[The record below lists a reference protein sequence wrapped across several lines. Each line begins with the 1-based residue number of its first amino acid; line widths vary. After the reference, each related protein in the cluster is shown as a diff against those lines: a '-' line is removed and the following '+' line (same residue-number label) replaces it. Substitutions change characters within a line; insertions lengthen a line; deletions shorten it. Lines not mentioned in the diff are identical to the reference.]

1 MADVPL
7 TLAVIGFVSPV
18 VAGAIPVIA
27 GLIRDSG
34 RDKREQAERAEA
46 ERVRVEQ
53 ERRRACVTL
62 LRLARDFRVLV
73 ENTCDSR
80 GSDLAANAQQIRQTA
95 ADITNQADEVGFMVF
110 ATGTAAVCLAAEART
125 LANTIADWRNRAL
138 GASLLSPD
146 FTIFDRCLGEFK
158 EAAQA
163 ALGYQTA
170 SSTKSAD
177 AVNDGERP
185 GLVAG
190 GPTEDRKRLGKGL
203 DSQSSMPGEL
213 PG

>member
-18 VAGAIPVIA
+18 VAGGIPVIA

-34 RDKREQAERAEA
+34 RDKREQTERAEA
-46 ERVRVEQ
+46 ERIRVEH
-53 ERRRACVTL
+53 EERRACVML

-80 GSDLAANAQQIRQTA
+80 GADLAANAQQIRQAA
-95 ADITNQADEVGFMVF
+95 ADITGQADDVGFTVF
-110 ATGTAAVCLAAEART
+110 ATEAAAVCLAAEAHT
-125 LANTIADWRNRAL
+125 LANTIADGKNRAL

-146 FTIFDRCLGEFK
+146 FTTFDRCLGEFK

-163 ALGYQTA
+163 ALGYPTA
-170 SSTKSAD
+170 STAKDVKDVGKS
-177 AVNDGERP
+177 G
-185 GLVAG
+185 
-190 GPTEDRKRLGKGL
+190 
-203 DSQSSMPGEL
+203 
-213 PG
+213 